1 MSFLN
6 TRYSR
11 IEYYDGNIDF
21 KETTDIKVVVSANF
35 KLIEVENGPLEET
48 ATGARKVNKN

>member
-1 MSFLN
+1 MILFN
-6 TRYSR
+6 IRYSR
-11 IEYYDGNIDF
+11 IEYYDF